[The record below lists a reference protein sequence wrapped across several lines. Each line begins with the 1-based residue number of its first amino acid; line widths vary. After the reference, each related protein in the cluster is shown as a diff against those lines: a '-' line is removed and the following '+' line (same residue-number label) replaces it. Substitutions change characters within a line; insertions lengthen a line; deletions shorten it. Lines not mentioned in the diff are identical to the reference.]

1 MNYDE
6 MYNNLVNTM
15 DNVDAAEDDAKPK
28 RSYQMNYEGLY
39 NNLMDNLHGADTPD
53 DDAKPIEQKETGNSI
68 VVCRF
73 KVYRKRNV
81 TKFYGYLNRLIKI
94 RSMNECY
101 MGGLSVPKDSNLGYF
116 TLSDVFLMLDPKRL
130 YTTDPR
136 ILCWYWTN
144 TKDNIRRTKLKDGNT
159 LIEFLVPENKYVEYN
174 AIYPYKTP
182 ESDNEFNK
190 QILNKNIQESK
201 ELEYM
206 RQLEHMKEDDEQ
218 V

>member
-39 NNLMDNLHGADTPD
+39 NNLMD
-53 DDAKPIEQKETGNSI
+53 SR

-144 TKDNIRRTKLKDGNT
+144 TKDNIRRTRLKDGNT

>member
-6 MYNNLVNTM
+6 MYSNLVNTM
-15 DNVDAAEDDAKPK
+15 DNADATE
-28 RSYQMNYEGLY
+28 
-39 NNLMDNLHGADTPD
+39 
-53 DDAKPIEQKETGNSI
+53 DDAKPIEQERPTNNR

-73 KVYRKRNV
+73 KVYRKHNV

-144 TKDNIRRTKLKDGNT
+144 TKDNIRRTRLKDGTT
-159 LIEFLVPENKYVEYN
+159 LIEFLVPENKYIEYD

-190 QILNKNIQESK
+190 QILNKNIHEAK